1 MPKLIFIEFRTMCM
15 PYMWLLQLM
24 HPKNHMD
31 KNESSKKKWIINFP
45 YLSIKL
51 FWGVTLSKQEIHLV
65 HKCKSIYMWKL
76 EPIHQLR
83 KNINT
88 CVCVCVCVWNKFIK
102 FRCKYLSE
110 TNILCNITCRS
121 TMKVR
126 EQAAGK
132 TFSLVSEKGIDSSL
146 VYPKCLKHRPCS
158 LA

>member
-31 KNESSKKKWIINFP
+31 NNESSKKKLNHQF
-45 YLSIKL
+45 SISFHK
-51 FWGVTLSKQEIHLV
+51 TLLRCDFIQTRNTSCPQVQVHLYV
-65 HKCKSIYMWKL
+65 

-88 CVCVCVCVWNKFIK
+88 CVCGCGTNSSNLEAST
-102 FRCKYLSE
+102 YLKLIYDAY
-110 TNILCNITCRS
+110 NMQ

-126 EQAAGK
+126 EQGQDLLIGK
-132 TFSLVSEKGIDSSL
+132 
-146 VYPKCLKHRPCS
+146 
-158 LA
+158 